1 MSARVRLSLDAL
13 LMSLALV
20 AGVGSSL
27 VAALGPEVRTPGVP
41 VLVVAPPWGQ
51 AAAALVLAAGGQPVG
66 PPAAP
71 FGTLAVFDQPVP
83 LERLAA
89 LGAWTVRDARTLAS
103 LCGVSS

>member
-41 VLVVAPPWGQ
+41 VLVVAPP
-51 AAAALVLAAGGQPVG
+51 
-66 PPAAP
+66 
-71 FGTLAVFDQPVP
+71 
-83 LERLAA
+83 
-89 LGAWTVRDARTLAS
+89 
-103 LCGVSS
+103 